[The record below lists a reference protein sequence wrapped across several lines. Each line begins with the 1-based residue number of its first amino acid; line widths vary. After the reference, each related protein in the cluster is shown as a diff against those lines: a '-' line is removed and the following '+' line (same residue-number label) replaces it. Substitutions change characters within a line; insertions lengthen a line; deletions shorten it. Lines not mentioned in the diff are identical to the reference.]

1 MRVDETFGMTSL
13 HVSTEYEGCER
24 TVVRSYWWDDWRY
37 LVTVDCLG
45 TERHSI
51 IAKRGKWIS

>member
-1 MRVDETFGMTSL
+1 MTSL

-24 TVVRSYWWDDWRY
+24 AVVRSYWWDDWRY